1 MHDDGPC
8 DGGSHIKSCSTY
20 PQRDEWTMVED
31 WTDERQ
37 KHKNL
42 FCWLKIFF
50 HSFYREISEKRGLSV
65 NNIVILEEKKTIK
78 RNYAKFSRIDKN
90 FKRISEQFLI
100 HFWAKVSIP
109 EFVLEIS
116 EITSY

>member
-50 HSFYREISEKRGLSV
+50 ILSTERS
-65 NNIVILEEKKTIK
+65 LKKEDFLWTI
-78 RNYAKFSRIDKN
+78 
-90 FKRISEQFLI
+90 
-100 HFWAKVSIP
+100 
-109 EFVLEIS
+109 
-116 EITSY
+116 